1 MDYFTIAGLAAMALV
16 AGLLG
21 LRIARDEKLLRRK
34 MMVGQ
39 SL

>member
-34 MMVGQ
+34 MMLGQ